1 MCWALVCVP
10 VSTSCLYDRHRRR
23 RFLGL
28 ASAGDARRKLA
39 TGLRGPILV
48 QRKPYRIPR
57 YVNDQI
63 RSYLEK
69 RSRADVGIDR
79 VGFAIVSKSL
89 LLSIGQY
96 ERYFNEGAFQPMTG
110 IEMLLRMCQLLSY
123 ARNIKLFTRRSKLIT
138 ITYATPHSKMG

>member
-1 MCWALVCVP
+1 
-10 VSTSCLYDRHRRR
+10 
-23 RFLGL
+23 
-28 ASAGDARRKLA
+28 
-39 TGLRGPILV
+39 V